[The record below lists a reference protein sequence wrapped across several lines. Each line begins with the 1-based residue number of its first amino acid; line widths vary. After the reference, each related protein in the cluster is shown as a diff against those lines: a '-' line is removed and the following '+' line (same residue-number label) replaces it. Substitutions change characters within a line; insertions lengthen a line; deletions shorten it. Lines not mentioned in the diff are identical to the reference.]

1 MPLLTQWR
9 DGERTREGEAG
20 GTARKINYIINGGRA
35 RECQER
41 GTKWNSLLMMLIL
54 SAHLGGNLSAVEAV
68 FGKVLPTHLL
78 NLKRW
83 TQIISESYTFYI
95 KYPSFEILQ

>member
-1 MPLLTQWR
+1 MMPLLTQWR
-9 DGERTREGEAG
+9 DRERTRERERERGR

-54 SAHLGGNLSAVEAV
+54 SAHLGGNVSAVESV
-68 FGKVLPTHLL
+68 FEKVF
-78 NLKRW
+78 RR
-83 TQIISESYTFYI
+83 IF
-95 KYPSFEILQ
+95 